1 MQDRVCSRT
10 GYRGLFAGA
19 CVRGA
24 IGDGV
29 LNCRLLSHLEVA
41 LLEMLSWKPGQRT
54 TFLRGLCMDVWVTGE
69 RVRYLLLRPAWNLT
83 SPQ

>member
-1 MQDRVCSRT
+1 M
-10 GYRGLFAGA
+10 
-19 CVRGA
+19 RGA

-41 LLEMLSWKPGQRT
+41 LLEMFVLETWSRERT
-54 TFLRGLCMDVWVTGE
+54 TFFRGLCMDVWVTGE
-69 RVRYLLLRPAWNLT
+69 RVRYLLLRPAHGILT